1 MGESVRD
8 LRTWETQAEYT
19 CARPN
24 MIGGEPL
31 SDPLIKYSKLP
42 HLQMGLGESIRVQ
55 LSP

>member
-24 MIGGEPL
+24 MIGGEPI